1 MGSLAL
7 LFITIALI
15 ILPSIHSLSL
25 SSNEVDPESGKTYRL
40 HHFKERKPFLS
51 FRSRRQDPSFPHL
64 LSMGYDMRPF
74 HGDSQDVEKKEH
86 KDSAEN
92 NRWLLYSNYLGN
104 GMYQKRGELQS
115 PDFNTLRQYFRNQ
128 VWKNL

>member
-1 MGSLAL
+1 MDFIVYFPNLENCRVITYLVIVFRYWFEKKFKEMGSLAL

-64 LSMGYDMRPF
+64 LSMGYNMRPF
-74 HGDSQDVEKKEH
+74 HGESQDVEKRKP
-86 KDSAEN
+86 KD
-92 NRWLLYSNYLGN
+92 
-104 GMYQKRGELQS
+104 
-115 PDFNTLRQYFRNQ
+115 
-128 VWKNL
+128 